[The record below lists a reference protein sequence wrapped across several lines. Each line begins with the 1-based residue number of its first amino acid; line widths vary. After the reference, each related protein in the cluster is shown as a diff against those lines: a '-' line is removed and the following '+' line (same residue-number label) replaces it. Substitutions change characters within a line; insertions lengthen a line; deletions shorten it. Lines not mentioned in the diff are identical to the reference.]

1 MIRDSGAR
9 IFIMAR
15 AANYAAHHIGRIYD
29 RTRSFSVVSL
39 LHAGEVHI

>member
-9 IFIMAR
+9 ISIMAR